1 MGTTKASTLVGL
13 FLAGAIVM
21 FFGEVILVRLGEP
34 QFTPPITLGAALFFI
49 GLILPTLAW
58 PIRAVT
64 KPSDPNKPREP
75 VNPFYATR
83 VLLLA
88 KAGALTGA
96 LLTGAGAGITVFI
109 ASRVVIAIGPLVLAG
124 SAVVGGVVLTVGS
137 VLAER
142 WCRIPPSSTD
152 HELPGEGE
160 PA

>member
-1 MGTTKASTLVGL
+1 MGTTKATTLIGL
-13 FLAGAIVM
+13 FLVGALVM
-21 FFGEVILVRLGEP
+21 FFGEVLLVRLGEP

-58 PIRAVT
+58 PIRAIT
-64 KPSDPNKPREP
+64 KPRDPQKPREP

-96 LLTGAGAGITVFI
+96 LLTGAGVGIVVFI
-109 ASRVVIAIGPLVLAG
+109 ATRMVIAVGPLVLAV
-124 SAVVGGVVLTVGS
+124 SAVVGGVILTIGS

-152 HELPGEGE
+152 SELSGEGE

>member
-1 MGTTKASTLVGL
+1 MGTTKATTLIGL
-13 FLAGAIVM
+13 FLVGALVM
-21 FFGEVILVRLGEP
+21 FFGEVLLVRLGEP

-58 PIRAVT
+58 PMRAIT
-64 KPSDPNKPREP
+64 KPRDPQKPREP

-96 LLTGAGAGITVFI
+96 LLTGAGVGIVVFI
-109 ASRVVIAIGPLVLAG
+109 ATRMVIALGPLALAV
-124 SAVVGGVVLTVGS
+124 SAVVGGVILTIGS

>member
-1 MGTTKASTLVGL
+1 MGTTKASMLVGL

-21 FFGEVILVRLGEP
+21 FFGELLLVRLGEP

-49 GLILPTLAW
+49 GVILPSLAW

-64 KPSDPNKPREP
+64 KPSDPKKHREP

-96 LLTGAGAGITVFI
+96 LLTGAGVGIVVFI
-109 ASRVVIAIGPLVLAG
+109 ASRVVIAVGTLVLAG
-124 SAVVGGVVLTVGS
+124 SAVAGGVVLTIGS

-152 HELPGEGE
+152 GELSGEGE

>member
-1 MGTTKASTLVGL
+1 LGTTKASTLVGL

-21 FFGEVILVRLGEP
+21 FFGEVLLVRLGEP

-58 PIRAVT
+58 PIRSVT
-64 KPSDPNKPREP
+64 KPSDPKKHREP

-96 LLTGAGAGITVFI
+96 LLTGAAMGIVVFI
-109 ASRVVIAIGPLVLAG
+109 ASRVVIAVGPLVLAG

-137 VLAER
+137 VLAEQ

-152 HELPGEGE
+152 RELSGEGE
-160 PA
+160 SA

>member
-1 MGTTKASTLVGL
+1 MGTTKASTLLGL

-21 FFGEVILVRLGEP
+21 FFGEVLLVRLGEP
-34 QFTPPITLGAALFFI
+34 QFTPPMTLGAALFFI

-64 KPSDPNKPREP
+64 KPSDPQKTREP

-96 LLTGAGAGITVFI
+96 LLTGAGVGIVVFI
-109 ASRVVIAIGPLVLAG
+109 ASRVVIAVGPLVLAA
-124 SAVVGGVVLTVGS
+124 SAAVGGVVLTIAS

-142 WCRIPPSSTD
+142 WCRIPPSSND

>member
-21 FFGEVILVRLGEP
+21 FFGELLLVRLGEP

-58 PIRAVT
+58 PIRSVT
-64 KPSDPNKPREP
+64 KPSDSQKPREP

-88 KAGALTGA
+88 KAGSLTGA
-96 LLTGAGAGITVFI
+96 LLTGAGVGIVVFI
-109 ASRVVIAIGPLVLAG
+109 ASRTVIAVGPLVLAA
-124 SAVVGGVVLTVGS
+124 SAAVGGVVLTIAS

-142 WCRIPPSSTD
+142 WCRIPPSSTN

>member
-1 MGTTKASTLVGL
+1 MGTTKATTLIGL
-13 FLAGAIVM
+13 FLVGALVM
-21 FFGEVILVRLGEP
+21 FFGEVLLVRLGEP

-49 GLILPTLAW
+49 VLILPTLAW
-58 PIRAVT
+58 PMRAIT
-64 KPSDPNKPREP
+64 KPRDPQKPREP

-96 LLTGAGAGITVFI
+96 LLTGAGVGIVVFI
-109 ASRVVIAIGPLVLAG
+109 ATRMVIALGPLALAV
-124 SAVVGGVVLTVGS
+124 SAVVGGVILTIGS

>member
-1 MGTTKASTLVGL
+1 MGPTKASTLVGL

-21 FFGEVILVRLGEP
+21 FSGEVLLVRLGEP

-64 KPSDPNKPREP
+64 KPSNPKNHREP

-96 LLTGAGAGITVFI
+96 LLTGAGVGIVVFI
-109 ASRVVIAIGPLVLAG
+109 ASRVVIAVGPLVLAA
-124 SAVVGGVVLTVGS
+124 SAVVGGVILTVGS
-137 VLAER
+137 VVAER

-152 HELPGEGE
+152 GELSGEGE

>member
-1 MGTTKASTLVGL
+1 MGTTKAATLIGL
-13 FLAGAIVM
+13 FLAGAVVM
-21 FFGEVILVRLGEP
+21 FFGEVLLVRLGEP

-58 PIRAVT
+58 PIRAIT
-64 KPSDPNKPREP
+64 KPRDPQKPREP

-96 LLTGAGAGITVFI
+96 LLTGAAVGVVVFI
-109 ASRVVIAIGPLVLAG
+109 ATRMVIALGPLALAV
-124 SAVVGGVVLTVGS
+124 SAVVGGVVLTIGS

>member
-1 MGTTKASTLVGL
+1 MGTTKASTLLGL

-21 FFGEVILVRLGEP
+21 FFGEVLLVRLGEP
-34 QFTPPITLGAALFFI
+34 QFTPPITFGAALFFI

-64 KPSDPNKPREP
+64 KPSDPVKPREP

-96 LLTGAGAGITVFI
+96 LLTGAGVGIVVFI
-109 ASRVVIAIGPLVLAG
+109 ASRVVIAVGPLVLAA
-124 SAVVGGVVLTVGS
+124 SAVVGGVILTVGS

-142 WCRIPPSSTD
+142 WCRIPPPSKD
-152 HELPGEGE
+152 EGFAGEGE
-160 PA
+160 LA

>member
-1 MGTTKASTLVGL
+1 MGTTKATTLIGL
-13 FLAGAIVM
+13 FLVGAVVM
-21 FFGEVILVRLGEP
+21 FFGEVLLVRLGEP

-58 PIRAVT
+58 PMRAIT
-64 KPSDPNKPREP
+64 KPRDPQKPREP

-96 LLTGAGAGITVFI
+96 LLSGAGVGIVVFI
-109 ASRVVIAIGPLVLAG
+109 ATRMVIALGPLALAV
-124 SAVVGGVVLTVGS
+124 SAVVGGVVLTIGS

>member
-1 MGTTKASTLVGL
+1 MGTTKAATLIGL
-13 FLAGAIVM
+13 FLAGAVVM
-21 FFGEVILVRLGEP
+21 FFGEVLLVRLGEA

-58 PIRAVT
+58 PIRAIT
-64 KPSDPNKPREP
+64 KPRDPQKPREP

-96 LLTGAGAGITVFI
+96 LLTGAAVGVVVFS
-109 ASRVVIAIGPLVLAG
+109 ATRMVIAVGPLVLAV
-124 SAVVGGVVLTVGS
+124 SAVVGGVVLTIGS

-152 HELPGEGE
+152 HEFPGEGE